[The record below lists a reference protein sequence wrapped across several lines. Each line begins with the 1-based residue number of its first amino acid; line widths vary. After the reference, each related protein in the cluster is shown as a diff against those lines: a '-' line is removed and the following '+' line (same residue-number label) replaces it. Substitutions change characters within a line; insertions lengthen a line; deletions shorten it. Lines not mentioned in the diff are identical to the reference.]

1 MPPIQIRNV
10 PDEVHAKLKAK
21 ADARGQSLS
30 EYALTELRLA
40 ADRISVEEA
49 LTLATEDGPIGA
61 EIDTAA
67 IVRELRGPL

>member
-21 ADARGQSLS
+21 ADARGQSLA

-49 LTLATEDGPIGA
+49 LTLAAEDGPIEAG
-61 EIDTAA
+61 IDTAA

>member
-10 PDEVHAKLKAK
+10 PDEVHAKLRAK
-21 ADARGQSLS
+21 AEAHGQSLS

-49 LTLATEDGPIGA
+49 LALASEDGPIDT

-67 IVRELRGPL
+67 IVRERRGPL